1 MMQFKLQ
8 ETEFTQSVLSFLRSL
23 EETQT
28 FLVGGAVRDAL
39 LGKTSHDLDFIV
51 DGDVL
56 ASARKLANHIKGA
69 FYILDS
75 SRNYARVIVH
85 DEEGIRNILDFA
97 PMLQNDLKADLYSRD
112 FTINAIA
119 WDISSKGGELIDPWN
134 GVSDL
139 EKRVLRPCSERSFTA
154 DPVRMIRAARFAVE
168 YKMEISEAVRD
179 LIRPSV
185 SRLAAVSEERKRD
198 ELLKIF
204 ENHCVADA
212 MEILRDLDILEITFP
227 EAHRLVDFKQGRPH
241 VLDGWQHTLHA
252 LQYCEA
258 MANYIIEGERDEG
271 LSSLFQ
277 DVYDLIDSYSADLKR
292 TLAMPITVDR
302 SLRSLFLFAAFYH
315 DIGKPLDVAEVVENR
330 IRYSHHSELGAKAV
344 EKRAISMALSK
355 LEIQWL
361 VRLISNH
368 MLLHNLEISSSNA
381 EQRITMYRFF
391 RAARQAS
398 PLVALFSL
406 ADLLAT
412 YDDTITKER
421 WQAGLSRCRIA
432 LTGWFEQYDELVA
445 PQLFL
450 NGDELQKEF
459 RIKPGERLGSLLEE
473 LREAQAAGE
482 VTSKQQA
489 REWVSAWMRKGR
501 E

>member
-8 ETEFTQSVLSFLRSL
+8 ETEFTQSVFSFLRSL

-204 ENHCVADA
+204 ENHCVA
-212 MEILRDLDILEITFP
+212 EL
-227 EAHRLVDFKQGRPH
+227 
-241 VLDGWQHTLHA
+241 
-252 LQYCEA
+252 
-258 MANYIIEGERDEG
+258 
-271 LSSLFQ
+271 
-277 DVYDLIDSYSADLKR
+277 YS
-292 TLAMPITVDR
+292 P
-302 SLRSLFLFAAFYH
+302 F
-315 DIGKPLDVAEVVENR
+315 
-330 IRYSHHSELGAKAV
+330 
-344 EKRAISMALSK
+344 
-355 LEIQWL
+355 
-361 VRLISNH
+361 
-368 MLLHNLEISSSNA
+368 
-381 EQRITMYRFF
+381 
-391 RAARQAS
+391 
-398 PLVALFSL
+398 
-406 ADLLAT
+406 
-412 YDDTITKER
+412 
-421 WQAGLSRCRIA
+421 
-432 LTGWFEQYDELVA
+432 
-445 PQLFL
+445 
-450 NGDELQKEF
+450 
-459 RIKPGERLGSLLEE
+459 
-473 LREAQAAGE
+473 
-482 VTSKQQA
+482 
-489 REWVSAWMRKGR
+489 
-501 E
+501 